1 MSECGPHQYT
11 CPLHVYM
18 LNGLV
23 IGIVIFYMMIL
34 CPHVPV
40 NWCSKAEYIGEDF
53 LVIDDIS
60 PVCRRYGYNVT
71 GIQMSCICTAYVT
84 WYHSALSQAQKWP
97 IALAPVLASLMF
109 CSCFAPV
116 FACASFLFCSFFCKD
131 IFAFLR
137 IFCTKYLIFFY
148 RILWI

>member
-97 IALAPVLASLMF
+97 IALVHVSLLAFVLLLALVSVLLLLLS
-109 CSCFAPV
+109 CSCSCPNLATV
-116 FACASFLFCSFFCKD
+116 L
-131 IFAFLR
+131 
-137 IFCTKYLIFFY
+137 YY
-148 RILWI
+148 ILVHECIPQPQPQPR